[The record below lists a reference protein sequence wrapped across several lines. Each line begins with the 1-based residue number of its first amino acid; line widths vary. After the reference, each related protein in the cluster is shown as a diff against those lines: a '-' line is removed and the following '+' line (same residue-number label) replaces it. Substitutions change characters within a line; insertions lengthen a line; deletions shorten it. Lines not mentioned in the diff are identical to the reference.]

1 MKDSKTKAEESTRL
15 TYTGFCSQGVR
26 KKMIGVKF
34 IISFYYERI
43 NKARVYLQQNKNGSG
58 STNFFFVVAAH
69 EGATG
74 PNVKHSECFLSFSR
88 SDTVFKLILSHD
100 SHGCK
105 LVQQH
110 NPSFLL
116 SARSSVASTLHRQDK
131 VRRREKERKRRGE
144 DMAFT
149 GFLQLDDGERSW
161 PQSRSQVSS
170 SILVKI
176 REGQNSKQIKY
187 CLSTCRVVKSS
198 VAKVMEHH

>member
-1 MKDSKTKAEESTRL
+1 MDR
-15 TYTGFCSQGVR
+15 GQ
-26 KKMIGVKF
+26 
-34 IISFYYERI
+34 
-43 NKARVYLQQNKNGSG
+43 VYLQQIKKKAEAEIGVH
-58 STNFFFVVAAH
+58 NFFFVVAAH

-131 VRRREKERKRRGE
+131 VRRRVKERKRRGQ

-161 PQSRSQVSS
+161 PQSRSQVSA

-176 REGQNSKQIKY
+176 RDGQNSKQIKY
-187 CLSTCRVVKSS
+187 CLSTCRVVESS